1 MAFPFLVHSFP
12 LGLSERS
19 QMHYWQQGKEPLPMQ
34 PGPKWLLAG
43 IGFWSL
49 AYVVSRLLC
58 PRRSKDFC
66 NRLVSMLHVALS
78 LLLCGISVRDWSHPL
93 DGIGGPSTFP
103 QMVALTVSLAYF
115 IYDSLCCLVEL
126 PFKLEDQI
134 HHAITIMGLAYGYLL
149 GSCGTELVA
158 CLMLM
163 ELSNP
168 FMHARELLKELNL
181 KDTSYSFLNDVCF
194 ASVFTFA
201 RMIVG
206 PFVVFFTVQA
216 DGSPAVKVGAV
227 GIQLVSIL
235 WFWRIA
241 RMVLYKL
248 KKRNLKPKSS

>member
-1 MAFPFLVHSFP
+1 
-12 LGLSERS
+12 
-19 QMHYWQQGKEPLPMQ
+19 
-34 PGPKWLLAG
+34 
-43 IGFWSL
+43 
-49 AYVVSRLLC
+49 
-58 PRRSKDFC
+58 
-66 NRLVSMLHVALS
+66 
-78 LLLCGISVRDWSHPL
+78 
-93 DGIGGPSTFP
+93 
-103 QMVALTVSLAYF
+103 
-115 IYDSLCCLVEL
+115 
-126 PFKLEDQI
+126 
-134 HHAITIMGLAYGYLL
+134 
-149 GSCGTELVA
+149 
-158 CLMLM
+158 MLM